1 MGETCEGDSSAD
13 GAAEMREGDGKGR
26 SRALVMIV
34 QLRVVPSHDR
44 RLVVGGL
51 PGRSLK

>member
-1 MGETCEGDSSAD
+1 MGETCEGDCNAD

-26 SRALVMIV
+26 SRALVIV
-34 QLRVVPSHDR
+34 QLRVVSSHDR